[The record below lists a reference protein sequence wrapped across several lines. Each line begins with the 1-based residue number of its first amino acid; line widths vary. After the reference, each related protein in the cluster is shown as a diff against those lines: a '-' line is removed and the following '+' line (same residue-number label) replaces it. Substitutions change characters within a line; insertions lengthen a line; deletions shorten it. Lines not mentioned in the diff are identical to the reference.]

1 MKLLSFRICV
11 LGSIA
16 LVLQPFSRPAAAQS
30 YCPGCKTAIVGA
42 AVGVGAGVGVG
53 IYLIHRSHT
62 SLTGCVQ
69 QTDNGLSL
77 TAKDGNTY
85 ELVNAPSEVR
95 LVHVCRCA
103 ATKSQQLPG
112 VPFGWTTFPETTAHA
127 VPESQP
133 ELRLWFPDRGTLKR
147 GQSLNDLV
155 ARVNSCALPK
165 TIYETAFIMI
175 R

>member
-16 LVLQPFSRPAAAQS
+16 LVLLPFSRPAAAQS
-30 YCPGCKTAIVGA
+30 YCPGCKAAIVGA

-85 ELVNAPSEVR
+85 ELVNAPSEVKARTR
-95 LVHVCRCA
+95 LSLRGHKIRATSGRAFRVDHVSRDY
-103 ATKSQQLPG
+103 G
-112 VPFGWTTFPETTAHA
+112 
-127 VPESQP
+127 
-133 ELRLWFPDRGTLKR
+133 
-147 GQSLNDLV
+147 
-155 ARVNSCALPK
+155 SCGP
-165 TIYETAFIMI
+165 
-175 R
+175 